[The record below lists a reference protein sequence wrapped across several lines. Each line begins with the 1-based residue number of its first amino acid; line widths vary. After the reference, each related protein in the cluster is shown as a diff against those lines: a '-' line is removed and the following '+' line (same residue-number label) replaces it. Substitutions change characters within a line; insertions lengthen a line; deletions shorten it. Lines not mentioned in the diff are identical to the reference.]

1 MNFVKV
7 VFDKLEKFM
16 EYMGMVLLSSM
27 ILVIGGQ
34 VVSRYFFKFT
44 PRWSEELALIFMIWF
59 SFIGMAIGV
68 KMGIH
73 ISIEY
78 FMDRAPK
85 SLKKY
90 VGIFDQLLVIAFGT
104 ILLVK
109 GYELSAMT
117 WYSVMPSLGI
127 PTTFQYAP
135 VPIAGFFII
144 IYSAFDLV
152 AIIKDEKQKNKENE
166 GERE

>member
-1 MNFVKV
+1 MNFIKV
-7 VFDKLEKFM
+7 IFDKMEKLM

-27 ILVIGGQ
+27 ILIIGGQ

-44 PRWSEELALIFMIWF
+44 PRWSEELALLCMIWF

-85 SLKKY
+85 SVKKY
-90 VGIFDQLLVIAFGT
+90 VGMFDQLLVITFGV
-104 ILLVK
+104 ILLIK
-109 GYELSAMT
+109 GYELSEMT

-127 PTTFQYAP
+127 PTTFQYAA
-135 VPIAGFFII
+135 VPISGFFIAV
-144 IYSAFDLV
+144 YALFDLI
-152 AIIKDEKQKNKENE
+152 AIIKNK
-166 GERE
+166 GERG